1 MRSIMGGIETGNL
14 LTWLGA
20 IALIGGFGLAV
31 MVWAYVGAGSR
42 KVVFAEPVSPTAT
55 LPDTVATPFEQGC
68 DAYRQRQFARA
79 IARFTDLLQTAAEL
93 PAAHHNLGR
102 LQANVQ
108 KDNEA
113 VRSLVRAGELY
124 LEQGNS
130 EGYAAIKADLET
142 LKQARV

>member
-1 MRSIMGGIETGNL
+1 MGGIEAGNL

-42 KVVFAEPVSPTAT
+42 QVVFAEPVPPATA
-55 LPDTVATPFEQGC
+55 LPEAAAASFEQGS
-68 DAYRQRQFARA
+68 DAYRQGKFARA
-79 IARFTDLLQTAAEL
+79 IACFTQLLQAEAEL

-102 LQANVQ
+102 LQANMQ
-108 KDNEA
+108 RDNEA

-124 LEQGNS
+124 LEAGNPD
-130 EGYAAIKADLET
+130 GYAAIKADLEA
-142 LKQARV
+142 LKQART